1 MSTLF
6 ISHGAPTLA
15 LEPGVTGELLA
26 GLGQTLPRP
35 RAILVVSAHWDTR
48 TPRVSTAAQPETI
61 HDFGGFPAAMYQIQ
75 YPAAG
80 APALAQQVQA
90 LLGESDTKVELDP
103 ARGLDHGAWVPLM
116 LMYPEADIPVTQL
129 SIQSHAGAAAHFALG
144 QQLAALQA
152 DGVMLLCSGAITHN
166 LQDFFTSDREAAV
179 LDYVPAFSDWMAQ
192 HIAAGDT
199 EALLDYRRLAP
210 AATRAHP
217 HEDHL
222 LPLFVAL
229 GAAEKTA
236 AEKTAVE
243 KTAAV
248 RNAGENTATNKPVR
262 HQPEN
267 TYGILAMDTYVWQ

>member
-15 LEPGVTGELLA
+15 IEPGVTGELLTR
-26 GLGQTLPRP
+26 LGQTLPRP
-35 RAILVVSAHWDTR
+35 SAILVVSAHWDTR
-48 TPRVSTAAQPETI
+48 APRVSVASQPETI

-75 YPAAG
+75 YPAPG
-80 APALAQQVQA
+80 APALAQQVKT
-90 LLGESDTKVELDP
+90 LLAEAYPDVALDP
-103 ARGLDHGAWVPLM
+103 LRGLDHGAWVPLK

-152 DGVMLLCSGAITHN
+152 EGVMLLCSGAITHN
-166 LQDFFTSDREAAV
+166 LHDFFSADRHASV
-179 LDYVPAFSDWMAQ
+179 LDYVPAFSDWMGQ
-192 HIAAGDT
+192 RIAAGDKQ
-199 EALLDYRRLAP
+199 ALLDYRQQAP
-210 AATRAHP
+210 AAARAHP

-229 GAAEKTA
+229 GAAEKM
-236 AEKTAVE
+236 
-243 KTAAV
+243 
-248 RNAGENTATNKPVR
+248 GKPER

>member
-15 LEPGVTGELLA
+15 LEPGVTGELLTR
-26 GLGQTLPRP
+26 LGQTLPRP

-48 TPRVSTAAQPETI
+48 TPRISMVSQPETI
-61 HDFGGFPAAMYQIQ
+61 HDFGGFPAAMYQMQ
-75 YPAAG
+75 YPAPG
-80 APALAQQVQA
+80 APALAQQVKT
-90 LLGESDTKVELDP
+90 LLEQTHLTVALDP

-116 LMYPEADIPVTQL
+116 LMYPQADIPVTQL

-144 QQLAALQA
+144 QQLASLQA
-152 DGVMLLCSGAITHN
+152 EGVMLLCSGAITHN
-166 LQDFFTSDREAAV
+166 LHDFFSADRDAPV
-179 LDYVPAFSDWMAQ
+179 LDYVPAFSDWMGQ
-192 HIAAGDT
+192 RIAAGDSQ
-199 EALLDYRRLAP
+199 ALLNYRQLAP

-229 GAAEKTA
+229 GAAE
-236 AEKTAVE
+236 
-243 KTAAV
+243 
-248 RNAGENTATNKPVR
+248 GMGKPQR